1 MTETQLLL
9 VLSVMNINII
19 NYKTVVQQQ
28 ITRNSIK
35 KRNLETEVC
44 SSYINCSDRV
54 MRKNKRNQHNT
65 VTITICRH

>member
-35 KRNLETEVC
+35 KTEFRNRGLF
-44 SSYINCSDRV
+44 IIH
-54 MRKNKRNQHNT
+54 KLL
-65 VTITICRH
+65 